1 MNSAKRYGVRMT
13 AIGILLIVCLIGSL
27 GLGRYAVDPL
37 TVVKILLSKLLPIP
51 AAWPSQAE
59 TVILNIRFP
68 RVVMGCIIGAGLS
81 CAGCAY
87 QGIFQN
93 PMASP
98 DVLGASNGAGLGAAF
113 GLLVKMSYE
122 GISLCA
128 FIVGLCAVGVVMLI
142 SSRVRGN
149 QTLGLILS
157 GIMVGSL
164 ASAGISFIKLVADP
178 SNTLPAITYWLMGS
192 LASIRNQDMLFA
204 APLILIGI
212 LPILLF
218 RWKIS
223 VLTMG
228 DEEAVSMGINV
239 SRLRFGVVLSA
250 TLITAACVSV
260 SGMIGWVGL
269 VIPHFARMLVG
280 SDFRRSLPASLMI
293 GGSFML
299 IVDNFARLLATS
311 EIPIG
316 ILTAFVGAPFF
327 LYLILK
333 EGNRL

>member
-1 MNSAKRYGVRMT
+1 MT
-13 AIGILLIVCLIGSL
+13 VIGILLIVCLIGSL
-27 GLGRYAVDPL
+27 GFGRYAVDPL

-51 AAWPSQAE
+51 ATWSSQAE

-68 RVVMGCIIGAGLS
+68 RVVMGCVIGAGLS

-98 DVLGASNGAGLGAAF
+98 DILGASNGAGLGAAF

-122 GISLCA
+122 GVSLLA
-128 FIVGLCAVGVVMLI
+128 FVCGLCAVGVVMLI

-164 ASAGISFIKLVADP
+164 ASAGISYIKLVADP

-228 DEEAVSMGINV
+228 DEEAVSMGISA
-239 SRLRFGVVLSA
+239 SRLRFDVVLSA

-269 VIPHFARMLVG
+269 VIPHFARMIVG

>member
-1 MNSAKRYGVRMT
+1 MT
-13 AIGILLIVCLIGSL
+13 AIGIILIVCLIGSL

-51 AAWPSQAE
+51 ATWSAQAE

-122 GISLCA
+122 GVSLLA
-128 FIVGLCAVGVVMLI
+128 FVCGLCAVGVVMLI

-164 ASAGISFIKLVADP
+164 ASAGISYIKLVADP

-228 DEEAVSMGINV
+228 DEEAVSMGINA

-280 SDFRRSLPASLMI
+280 SDFRRSLPASLMV